1 MDWHVTRTGE
11 SNGGVEERGRQ
22 ERRYK
27 EIQLKLMA
35 TCGKPNSR
43 NFLKYIHRGD
53 LIEIIK

>member
-11 SNGGVEERGRQ
+11 SNGGVEERERE

-43 NFLKYIHRGD
+43 NFLKYID
-53 LIEIIK
+53 I